1 MLESTIRIVPELT
14 VLVGGV
20 SILLFALF
28 APRALQWVCGAAAIL
43 VLLIAGVFAA
53 RDLGPPPIAVFSGT
67 YAVDGAALWTKIILL
82 GTALITVLLSLQWF
96 RTDPR
101 HGEYY
106 TLLLFSTLGAVLMA
120 GALDIMEL
128 ILAALLSS
136 ATGFVLAAFHRSS
149 KASGEA
155 AIKYYLLGALTNGA
169 FLYGTA
175 ILFGLAGST
184 TYSAIR
190 DRLATVD
197 PEWVLGIATALI
209 VLGLC
214 FKMGAAPA
222 HQWMPDVAEGAPA
235 PAAAFLTVA
244 GKVGA
249 LLALARL
256 VTLLPEGIGWRPL
269 VAVLAASTMTL
280 GNLAALWQG
289 DVRRLLGWS
298 SVSQTGYGLMA
309 VVALE
314 RSSLALPALLFFF
327 LAYALGNL
335 AAFGVVVTLRGLT
348 DRHGYR
354 GLARTRPYLAA
365 ALVVSFLSFI
375 GIPPL
380 GGFTAKVL
388 LFGASIE
395 AGYTWLAVLAVANTV
410 VSVAYYARVMG
421 PLFFEDPDALPGTLG
436 RAAGT
441 GALACA
447 VAVVGIGLAAE
458 PFLGWFAEVALLP

>member
-14 VLVGGV
+14 VLGGGV

-53 RDLGPPPIAVFSGT
+53 RDLGPPAIAVFSGT

-190 DRLATVD
+190 DGLATVD
-197 PEWVLGIATALI
+197 PGWALGIATALI

-280 GNLAALWQG
+280 GNLAALWQD

-298 SVSQTGYGLMA
+298 GVSQTGYGLMA

-348 DRHGYR
+348 DRRGFR

-365 ALVVSFLSFI
+365 ALIVSFLSFI

-388 LFGASIE
+388 LFAASVE

-421 PLFFEDPDALPGTLG
+421 PIFFEDPDALPATLG
-436 RAAGT
+436 RAAGA

-447 VAVVGIGLAAE
+447 VAVIGVGLAAE
-458 PFLGWFAEVALLP
+458 PFLGWFAEATLLP